1 MADER
6 REDHRQVFLE
16 FVEEKVTSK
25 NNTTLSDE
33 DFTEIVKYLKGS
45 NSKWVHSKS
54 LGKRIQNNGY
64 PLLDY
69 PALGLKEVLCVPDDK
84 NAVSNISFRFYA
96 GLFAFPHTYLGIS
109 Q

>member
-6 REDHRQVFLE
+6 REDHRKVFLE
-16 FVEEKVTSK
+16 SVEEKVTSK
-25 NNTTLSDE
+25 NNITLSDE

-45 NSKWVHSKS
+45 NSKWVYSKS
-54 LGKRIQNNGY
+54 LGKSIQNNGY
-64 PLLDY
+64 RLLDY
-69 PALGLKEVLCVPDDK
+69 AVLGLKEVLCVPDDK
-84 NAVSNISFRFYA
+84 QAVSNINFRFYA

>member
-1 MADER
+1 MKIL
-6 REDHRQVFLE
+6 QKLSNI
-16 FVEEKVTSK
+16 SK
-25 NNTTLSDE
+25 AQ
-33 DFTEIVKYLKGS
+33 
-45 NSKWVHSKS
+45 
-54 LGKRIQNNGY
+54 IQNGFTPNLWGREFRTTGY

-84 NAVSNISFRFYA
+84 NDVSNISFRFYA